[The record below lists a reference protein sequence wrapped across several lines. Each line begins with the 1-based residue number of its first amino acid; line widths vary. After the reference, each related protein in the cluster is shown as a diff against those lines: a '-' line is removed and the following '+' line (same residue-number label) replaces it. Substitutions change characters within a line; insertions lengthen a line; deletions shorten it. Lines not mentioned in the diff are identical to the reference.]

1 MRIEEKNKRESLD
14 PMETEQT
21 GELLEAS
28 NLLYEVINASFQ
40 CSGTCLETIINDQ
53 RFNLRDLYWKCKR
66 DMETA
71 EKGGPKTEFLKMSIL
86 EDTFKNA
93 LPLLLV
99 PVQDLVNG
107 NCRQVE
113 TVKQL
118 QDIFKNNIYAERWS
132 KKAEQYRE
140 MLTRMGFTVTTDDYK
155 DLTAIMEPLLDA
167 FTLYQSVKGRL
178 TSPIHL
184 VREGIRLTKDP
195 LVMTEVCKYT
205 SEKEFVDAI
214 EGCGKDCVI
223 AFGAV
228 EKTNRQT
235 KDYFYEWYHGYAEE
249 KQRNWMRH
257 DHLTEEEYLDRV
269 EDRTRKIWLCV
280 KCGQE
285 IYLMQMPYQASD
297 YAKISD
303 PSSLYCYG
311 RRAGYAPYAIFYTDL
326 PPASKDTTFLT
337 VPKKGYHLSELMDD
351 MQKVWLPVFL
361 HETMEQFF
369 HAKPNATR
377 MYLPEET
384 CVTIPKID
392 GGRMEI
398 VPIGQNLP
406 SIHTWTY
413 EAASPE
419 RLFQDNPYLLRLI
432 EAFQITAEDLHDV
445 PLCPR
450 DMGSKKAFE
459 NETAEK
465 ILWAYLKVIS
475 NRVEDYVLHA
485 DIVRR
490 EIVNNIFRHGSVYEA
505 ALIEAA
511 SQGVYER
518 FSKVIIDGT
527 SILDDQGNQKIIHTD
542 MQDRMVVTHHQMCES
557 AHPKCYWIGEEASAR
572 PPVVVKIQTR
582 TREDY
587 EIFYRSLGLEIPK
600 YFELIDE
607 IAWFCE
613 EYKSL
618 RDLRKTKVRKYCN
631 KLADINLCMKKTVY
645 KNWKRAK

>member
-1 MRIEEKNKRESLD
+1 M
-14 PMETEQT
+14 
-21 GELLEAS
+21 
-28 NLLYEVINASFQ
+28 
-40 CSGTCLETIINDQ
+40 
-53 RFNLRDLYWKCKR
+53 
-66 DMETA
+66 
-71 EKGGPKTEFLKMSIL
+71 
-86 EDTFKNA
+86 
-93 LPLLLV
+93 
-99 PVQDLVNG
+99 
-107 NCRQVE
+107 
-113 TVKQL
+113 
-118 QDIFKNNIYAERWS
+118 
-132 KKAEQYRE
+132 
-140 MLTRMGFTVTTDDYK
+140 
-155 DLTAIMEPLLDA
+155 
-167 FTLYQSVKGRL
+167 
-178 TSPIHL
+178 
-184 VREGIRLTKDP
+184 
-195 LVMTEVCKYT
+195 
-205 SEKEFVDAI
+205 
-214 EGCGKDCVI
+214 
-223 AFGAV
+223 
-228 EKTNRQT
+228 
-235 KDYFYEWYHGYAEE
+235 
-249 KQRNWMRH
+249 
-257 DHLTEEEYLDRV
+257 
-269 EDRTRKIWLCV
+269 
-280 KCGQE
+280 
-285 IYLMQMPYQASD
+285 
-297 YAKISD
+297 
-303 PSSLYCYG
+303 
-311 RRAGYAPYAIFYTDL
+311 
-326 PPASKDTTFLT
+326 
-337 VPKKGYHLSELMDD
+337 
-351 MQKVWLPVFL
+351 
-361 HETMEQFF
+361 
-369 HAKPNATR
+369 
-377 MYLPEET
+377 
-384 CVTIPKID
+384 
-392 GGRMEI
+392 
-398 VPIGQNLP
+398 
-406 SIHTWTY
+406 
-413 EAASPE
+413 
-419 RLFQDNPYLLRLI
+419 
-432 EAFQITAEDLHDV
+432 HDV

-572 PPVVVKIQTR
+572 PPVVVKIQPR